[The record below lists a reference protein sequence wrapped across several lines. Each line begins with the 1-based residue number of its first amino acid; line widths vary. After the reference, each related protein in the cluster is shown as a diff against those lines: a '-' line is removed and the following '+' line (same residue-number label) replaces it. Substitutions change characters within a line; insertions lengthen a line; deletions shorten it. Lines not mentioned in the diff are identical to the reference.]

1 MLFVKIIIC
10 LHTFRQG
17 SREEILEPAAH
28 FNNNVSKLS
37 KFKLTVFQTK
47 CLLVS
52 HEDKS
57 CTGRKSDRSICN
69 QYHKIDSHLSDII
82 LAHFC

>member
-28 FNNNVSKLS
+28 FNNNVSKLG

-52 HEDKS
+52 HEEKS
-57 CTGRKSDRSICN
+57 CTGLFAINIIRLTVIC
-69 QYHKIDSHLSDII
+69 QI
-82 LAHFC
+82 LF